1 MVIFNFT
8 RNMFAVIHCSFFFR
22 SCFCVQN
29 HPINVY
35 ELCHTYVYADALT
48 CYFFFLFADSFAK
61 VIWLKC
67 FHTRNCN
74 KLSDKLQREKNSISS
89 ETFYELFFVFSSFSM
104 WISIIARMC
113 DVNDEVV
120 HMKAIIASCWL
131 FIYLPFQLV
140 ITTFMLST
148 RGMNKFK
155 AVLFWSL
162 CFLIADLDSGG
173 RIFRVMNCQ
182 PENKGFNFLD

>member
-1 MVIFNFT
+1 MPHVC
-8 RNMFAVIHCSFFFR
+8 VCWCS
-22 SCFCVQN
+22 
-29 HPINVY
+29 Y
-35 ELCHTYVYADALT
+35 LL
-48 CYFFFLFADSFAK
+48 FFFLFADSFAK

-162 CFLIADLDSGG
+162 CF
-173 RIFRVMNCQ
+173 FNCGFGLWR
-182 PENKGFNFLD
+182 ENFQSDELSTGE